1 MKIHLIVA
9 AAVLTALSSI
19 GQAWSQQYPT
29 RPVRIVVPFTAG
41 SQTDLF
47 ARIIAPKMSENWG
60 QQVVVDNRPGAGG
73 IVAGNV
79 IAKATPDGYTLMLTS
94 SAYAVS
100 AAIYAKLPY
109 DPLTDIDGVAKFASG
124 PLVLVVAPALGVK
137 SVKELIALA
146 KQKPGQITFGSAG
159 IGSGTHMGGEQ
170 FKFAAG
176 IKVVH
181 VPYRGTPEAL
191 LDTVT
196 GRIQFWFSP
205 LGPALP
211 FVTDKRLLAL
221 AVSTA
226 QRSPLFPDVPS
237 VAEAA
242 LPGFDYDTWYGV
254 FAPAKTPRPVVNQ
267 INKELARVLTL
278 ADVKERMQFQGAI
291 LGVTTPEEFTKLLRN
306 DVAQLKKVAQAANVR
321 ID

>member
-1 MKIHLIVA
+1 MKIFVLAVA
-9 AAVLTALSSI
+9 AALALGSI
-19 GQAWSQQYPT
+19 GEARSQNFPT
-29 RPVRIVVPFTAG
+29 KPIRILVPFTAG
-41 SQTDLF
+41 SQADLF
-47 ARIIAPKMSENWG
+47 ARMIAPKMSENWR
-60 QQVVVDNRPGAGG
+60 QQVVVDNRPSAGG
-73 IVAGNV
+73 IVAGSI
-79 IAKATPDGYTLMLTS
+79 IAGAAPDGYTLMLTS

-100 AAIYAKLPY
+100 AAIYTKLPY
-109 DPLTDIDGVAKFASG
+109 DPLKDIDGVAKFVSG

-146 KQKPGQITFGSAG
+146 KQKPGQINFGSAG

-176 IKVVH
+176 INVVH

-196 GRIQFWFSP
+196 GRIQYWFSP

-226 QRSPLFPDVPS
+226 QRSPLFPDVPT

-267 INKELARVLTL
+267 LNKELARIVSLS
-278 ADVKERMQFQGAI
+278 DVKERMQFQGAVI
-291 LGVTTPEEFTKLLRN
+291 NTTTPEEFAALLRA
-306 DVAQLKKVAQAANVR
+306 DIATLSKIAKAANIR

>member
-1 MKIHLIVA
+1 MKTLVLVVA
-9 AAVLTALSSI
+9 AALALAAI
-19 GQAWSQQYPT
+19 GDARSQKYPT
-29 RPVRIVVPFTAG
+29 KPIRMIVPFTPG
-41 SQTDLF
+41 SQIDLL
-47 ARIIAPKMSENWG
+47 ARMIAPKMSENWR
-60 QQVVVDNRPGAGG
+60 QQVIVDNRPSAGG
-73 IVAGNV
+73 IVAGSI
-79 IAKATPDGYTLMLTS
+79 IAGAAPDGYTLMLTS

-100 AAIYAKLPY
+100 AAIYSKLPY
-109 DPLTDIDGVAKFASG
+109 DPLKDIEGVAKFASG
-124 PLVLVVAPALGVK
+124 PLVLVVAPALGVR

-146 KQKPGQITFGSAG
+146 KQKPGQINFGSAG

-176 IKVVH
+176 INVVH

-196 GRIQFWFSP
+196 GRIQYWFSP

-226 QRSPLFPDVPS
+226 QRSPLFPDVPTI
-237 VAEAA
+237 AEAA
-242 LPGFDYDTWYGV
+242 LPGFNYDFWFGV
-254 FAPAKTPRPVVNQ
+254 FAPARTPRPVVNQ
-267 INKELARVLTL
+267 LNQEVARIVSLS
-278 ADVKERMQFQGAI
+278 DVKERMELQGAI
-291 LGVTTPEEFTKLLRN
+291 IKTTTPEEFAALLRA
-306 DVAQLKKVAQAANVR
+306 DIATFKKVAAAANIR